1 MYKNGKILIGKNEET
16 EVNIL
21 LDKANRHG
29 LITGATGTGKTITL
43 KVLAESFS
51 SAGVPV
57 FMIDVKGDLAG
68 TAMMG
73 EENENV
79 SSRVEKMGL
88 EGFDYK
94 KYPVTF
100 LDVYG
105 VNGHPVRTTV
115 ESVGHRLMSK
125 MLGLSDVQDSVLSM
139 IYKIAK
145 DEDKRIDTLED
156 LHSMLVYVN
165 NNRNEYSMKYGNL
178 APQSITTIQRNV
190 LELMEDV
197 EGKFFGHPSFDIK
210 DLRGYDVD
218 SGYGKVSILDAQEL
232 FKHPDSY
239 SVMVLWLLNEIYN
252 NMPEVGDVEKPK
264 MVFFIDEAHL
274 LFDDMPKAIVD
285 HIIQIVKLIRS
296 KGVGLYFVSQLPGDI
311 PEEVLAQLGN
321 RVQHALHAYTPAE
334 QRSLKIASDSFR
346 VNPKFDTAKEIQNL
360 GTGEALVSVMDEK
373 GNPTVSE
380 SVKILPP
387 QSRMGTITDDERRNI
402 ILNSELYGK
411 YEQEENRESAKEL
424 NDTVLEEQARAKQEA
439 EEAKAAEKQAKIDEK
454 LAKEQEKQQ
463 KALEREQAR
472 KEKEEE
478 KEKKNSIGYRLGK
491 KVVTK
496 TENKI
501 IDKTLNKL
509 FKGLFK

>member
-73 EENENV
+73 EESENV
-79 SSRVEKMGL
+79 KSRVEKMGL
-88 EGFDYK
+88 DGFDYK
-94 KYPVTF
+94 KFPVTF

-115 ESVGHRLMSK
+115 ESIGHRLMSK

-145 DEDKRIDTLED
+145 DEGKKIDTLED

-165 NNRNEYSMKYGNL
+165 NNRNEYSTNYGNL
-178 APQSITTIQRNV
+178 APQSLTTIQRNV

-210 DLRGYDVD
+210 DLRGIDVD
-218 SGYGKVSILDAQEL
+218 SGYGKVTILDAQEL
-232 FKHPDSY
+232 FRHPDSY
-239 SVMVLWLLNEIYN
+239 SVMILWLLNEIYN

-373 GNPTVSE
+373 GNPTISE

-387 QSRMGTITDDERRNI
+387 QSRMGTITDEERHNI
-402 ILNSELYGK
+402 ILNSEIYGK
-411 YEQEENRESAKEL
+411 YEQEEDRESAKEL
-424 NDTVLEEQARAKQEA
+424 NDAVLEEQARAKQEA
-439 EEAKAAEKQAKIDEK
+439 EEAKEAEKQAKIDEK
-454 LAKEQEKQQ
+454 IAKEEERKLKAEQREKE
-463 KALEREQAR
+463 K

-478 KEKKNSIGYRLGK
+478 RARKNSVGYKLGK
-491 KVVTK
+491 KVT
-496 TENKI
+496 NKAA
-501 IDKTLNKL
+501 DKLINKGLNAV